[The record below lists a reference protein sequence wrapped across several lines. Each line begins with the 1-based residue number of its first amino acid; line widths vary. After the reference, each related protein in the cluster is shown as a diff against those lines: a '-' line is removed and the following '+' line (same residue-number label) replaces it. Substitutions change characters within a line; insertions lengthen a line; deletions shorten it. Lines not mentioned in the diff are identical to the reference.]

1 MTEDIRIQL
10 ADGAEELG
18 LAVMLRDLLQQNL
31 ELNPRKIPD
40 FKKLGIPI
48 GLYVSDADV
57 ALTMGFDAGGLTIH
71 AGIQGTPDLYITA
84 EADTVMNMSN
94 MRIKWGLP
102 YYFDETGREVLA
114 AMTSGR
120 LSVKGILKHFPSL
133 LRLSRIMS
141 VH

>member
-1 MTEDIRIQL
+1 
-10 ADGAEELG
+10 
-18 LAVMLRDLLQQNL
+18 
-31 ELNPRKIPD
+31 
-40 FKKLGIPI
+40 
-48 GLYVSDADV
+48 
-57 ALTMGFDAGGLTIH
+57 MGFDAGVLTIH
-71 AGIQGTPDLYITA
+71 AGIKGIPDLYITA
-84 EADTVMNMSN
+84 EAETVMNMSN

-102 YYFDETGREVLA
+102 YYFDETGQEVFA